1 MKTLPL
7 SILMFFC
14 FLRLSA
20 QVAVAPPIVFC
31 SPDHRFGDLNIE
43 NRTTV
48 PQEVSVEFTFGYPS
62 SDSLGT
68 MNMQYGDTATEKELS
83 LKPYLKLFPKKFVM
97 QPGDKQIVRIA
108 ANVPVSCKDGFYW
121 TRVITT
127 SAEQQGHVDT
137 VRKDVTTKL
146 NYIFRQVTTAA
157 YQKGGLTNGTTITG
171 KGVSKN
177 NAGTLILWYINKD
190 GNAPYFGTATAKI
203 FDANGALVDE
213 IKETIAVYVSM
224 MKRSILTKDL
234 PAGTYTV
241 DISLAPQRNDIPADQ
256 IRYCSAYEK
265 RFTVVLP

>member
-1 MKTLPL
+1 MKTLQL

-31 SPDHRFGDLNIE
+31 SPDHRFGDLIIE
-43 NRTTV
+43 NRTTT
-48 PQEVSVEFTFGYPS
+48 PQEVSVEFKFGYPL
-62 SDSLGT
+62 SDSLGA
-68 MNMQYGDTATEKELS
+68 MNMQFGDTATEKELS
-83 LKPYLKLFPKKFVM
+83 LKPYIRLFPKKFIM

-108 ANVPVSCKDGFYW
+108 ANVPASLKDGFYW

-127 SAEQQGHVDT
+127 SAEQKGQVDT
-137 VRKDVTTKL
+137 IRKDITTTL
-146 NYIFRQVTTAA
+146 NYIFKQVTTAV
-157 YQKGGLTNGTTITG
+157 YQKGMLTNGITITG
-171 KGVSKN
+171 KGVAKN
-177 NAGTLILWYINKD
+177 NAGTLILWYINKN

-203 FDANGALVDE
+203 FDADDVLVDE
-213 IKETIAVYVSM
+213 IRETIAVYVSM
-224 MKRSILTKDL
+224 MKCSLLTKNL

-256 IRYCSAYEK
+256 IRYCSAYEQ